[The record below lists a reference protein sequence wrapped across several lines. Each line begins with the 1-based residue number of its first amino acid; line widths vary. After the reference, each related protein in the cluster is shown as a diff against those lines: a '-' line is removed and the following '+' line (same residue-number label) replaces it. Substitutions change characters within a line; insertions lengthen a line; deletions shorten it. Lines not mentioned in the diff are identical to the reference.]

1 MFGVT
6 GQVAPKRK
14 AKQMTKIIVI
24 ERESHGVI
32 LENDRQVHA
41 EGCGDIQKYLS
52 KPNWKI
58 THENNSIID
67 IATSDYSDLASDY
80 TSPADG
86 EDYWT
91 KACLNEAFAYL
102 SVKSCV
108 KQIVNEQVKPYAK
121 IEVEI

>member
-1 MFGVT
+1 
-6 GQVAPKRK
+6 
-14 AKQMTKIIVI
+14 MTKIIVI
-24 ERESHGVI
+24 ERERDGVV
-32 LENDRQVHA
+32 LDNDRQVHA
-41 EGCGDIQKYLS
+41 EGCGDIQKYLN

-58 THENNSIID
+58 THTSNSIIE
-67 IATSDYSDLASDY
+67 IAKNDYSDLASDY
-80 TSPADG
+80 TSPQDG

-102 SVKSCV
+102 SVKTCI

>member
-1 MFGVT
+1 
-6 GQVAPKRK
+6 
-14 AKQMTKIIVI
+14 MTKIIVI

-41 EGCGDIQKYLS
+41 EGCGDIQKYLN

-58 THENNSIID
+58 THTSDSIIE
-67 IATSDYSDLASDY
+67 IAKNDYSDLASDY
-80 TSPADG
+80 TSIDDG
-86 EDYWT
+86 FDYWT

-102 SVKSCV
+102 SVKTCI
-108 KQIVNEQVKPYAK
+108 KKIVDEQVKPYAK